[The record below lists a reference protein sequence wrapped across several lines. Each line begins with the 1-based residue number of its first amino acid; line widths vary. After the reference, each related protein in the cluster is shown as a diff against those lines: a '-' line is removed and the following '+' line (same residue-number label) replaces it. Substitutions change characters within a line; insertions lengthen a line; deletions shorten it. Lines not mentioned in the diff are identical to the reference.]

1 MKLVI
6 QRVKQAS
13 VRVNHQLVGAIEHG
27 LLCYVGFTHD
37 DTLDVIDKA
46 VSKVL
51 KLRIFNDQNNV
62 MNNNVQQVKGSTLI
76 VSQFTLYGDAN
87 KSNRPSWMHAAK
99 QERAKSLYDALI
111 NKMKNYIHTES
122 GQFGSHMDVTY
133 TNDGPVTILLELKG

>member
-13 VRVNHQLVGAIEHG
+13 VRVNEQVVGSIEHG

-37 DTLDVIDKA
+37 DTFEVIDKA

-51 KLRIFNDQNNV
+51 KLRIFNDQNNM
-62 MNNNVQQVKGSTLI
+62 MNVDVKQIKGSVLV
-76 VSQFTLYGDAN
+76 VSQFTLYGDA
-87 KSNRPSWMHAAK
+87 KSSNRPSWMHAAK
-99 QERAKSLYDALI
+99 QEQAKHLYDAFVQ
-111 NKMKNYIHTES
+111 KMSVDIHTES

-133 TNDGPVTILLELKG
+133 TNDGPVTILLELEG